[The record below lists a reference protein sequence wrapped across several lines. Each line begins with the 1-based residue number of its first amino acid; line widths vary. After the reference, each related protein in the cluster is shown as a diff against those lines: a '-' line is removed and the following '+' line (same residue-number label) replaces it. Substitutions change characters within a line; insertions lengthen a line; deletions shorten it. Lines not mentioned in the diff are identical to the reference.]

1 MHSIKNDVFVAK
13 YLVAIFILYKEIK
26 KYFVSVEKFCIM
38 PNHIFVLFFTAV
50 VKVKYP
56 FKYATYYCMC
66 IIYSY
71 HLQNEIIDFVLKD
84 LIECS

>member
-38 PNHIFVLFFTAV
+38 PNTAV

-71 HLQNEIIDFVLKD
+71 HLQNKIINFVLKV
-84 LIECS
+84 LIGCS

>member
-38 PNHIFVLFFTAV
+38 PKNIFGRLITAV
-50 VKVKYP
+50 VKVKY
-56 FKYATYYCMC
+56 
-66 IIYSY
+66 
-71 HLQNEIIDFVLKD
+71 
-84 LIECS
+84 